1 MAGSGSIGTDAYT
14 RMINEKL
21 IQLDTRF
28 AIDNQY
34 TPLIGDYSGLRGGTR
49 KQQFITPGISGTQ
62 YPLNYPESYVI
73 SAGVMRRGRPAR
85 PVSTLSPVN
94 SVYPTVMP
102 LMDNVRLP
110 MGRHPGTYTPKK
122 QGGKRRSTRAS
133 GTDTRGVKGMMSL
146 TMPGLEDYTTKKS
159 SMYHD
164 VAGHYVK
171 SLPRPYSG
179 GKLPSL
185 KDIGR
190 SISRGAKKLGSEISS
205 GAKKVGSQIVSG
217 AKQVG
222 SEIVS
227 DYKKTSP
234 EFKMVA
240 RQVLPAVGSAV
251 GASLGSA
258 LGTFVEP
265 GGGTF
270 VGEQLGSLAG
280 NQLGKYATRK
290 IGLGRKKKGPV
301 IQASKKIPIHPLQA
315 VTYSKP
321 VKTPKK
327 RGGARKSTPR
337 GDMIKKLMKDH
348 GDRKSVV

>member
-14 RMINEKL
+14 RMINDKL

-49 KQQFITPGISGTQ
+49 KKSHITPGISGTQ
-62 YPLNYPESYVI
+62 YPLNYPEAYAI

-85 PVSTLSPVN
+85 PVSIISPVN
-94 SVYPTVMP
+94 HVYPTIMP
-102 LMDNVRLP
+102 LGRLP
-110 MGRHPGTYTPKK
+110 MGRNPSTYTPKS
-122 QGGKRRSTRAS
+122 QGGKRRST
-133 GTDTRGVKGMMSL
+133 KGMMSL

-164 VAGHYVK
+164 IGGHYVK

-190 SISRGAKKLGSEISS
+190 SISRGAKKLGSEITS
-205 GAKKVGSQIVSG
+205 GAKQVVSG

-222 SEIVS
+222 SEI
-227 DYKKTSP
+227 KTEYQKSSP
-234 EFKMVA
+234 QFKAAV
-240 RQVLPAVGSAV
+240 RKVLPT
-251 GASLGSA
+251 LGSIAGNA
-258 LGTFVEP
+258 LGDAASVAIGNPELAPFAS
-265 GGGTF
+265 
-270 VGEQLGSLAG
+270 QLGSMAG
-280 NQLGKYATRK
+280 NQLGQYANRK
-290 IGLGRKKKGPV
+290 IGLGRKKKPV
-301 IQASKKIPIHPLQA
+301 LQPSKTIPVHPLQT
-315 VTYSKP
+315 VKYSK
-321 VKTPKK
+321 VSK

-348 GDRKSVV
+348 GMTLGQASSYIKSNNLY

>member
-21 IQLDTRF
+21 IQLDTRY

-62 YPLNYPESYVI
+62 YALNYPESYAI

-85 PVSTLSPVN
+85 PVSTISPVN

-122 QGGKRRSTRAS
+122 QGGKRRST
-133 GTDTRGVKGMMSL
+133 KGMMSL

-164 VAGHYVK
+164 VGGHYVK

-185 KDIGR
+185 KNIGR
-190 SISRGAKKLGSEISS
+190 SISSSFKKVGSEITS

-222 SEIVS
+222 SEIKS
-227 DYKKTSP
+227 DYQKSSP

-240 RQVLPAVGSAV
+240 RQVLPV
-251 GASLGSA
+251 LGSLA
-258 LGTFVEP
+258 GSTLGAATGSLIGPE
-265 GGGTF
+265 GTF
-270 VGEQLGSLAG
+270 VGEQLGSIAG

-321 VKTPKK
+321 VKK
-327 RGGARKSTPR
+327 RGGARVKSGSRHELVKQIMNQHNVSLPVASKY
-337 GDMIKKLMKDH
+337 IKENNLY
-348 GDRKSVV
+348 

>member
-62 YPLNYPESYVI
+62 YPLNYPESYAI

-85 PVSTLSPVN
+85 PVSTISPVN
-94 SVYPTVMP
+94 SVYPTIMP
-102 LMDNVRLP
+102 LMDNVVRLP

-133 GTDTRGVKGMMSL
+133 GTDTKGVKGMMSL

-164 VAGHYVK
+164 VGGHYVK

-185 KDIGR
+185 KNIGR
-190 SISRGAKKLGSEISS
+190 SISSSFKKVGSEITS

-222 SEIVS
+222 SEIKS
-227 DYKKTSP
+227 DYEKSSP

-240 RQVLPAVGSAV
+240 RQVLPV
-251 GASLGSA
+251 LGSLA
-258 LGTFVEP
+258 GSTLGAATGSLIGPE
-265 GGGTF
+265 GTF
-270 VGEQLGSLAG
+270 VGEQLGSIAG
-280 NQLGKYATRK
+280 YQLGKYATRK
-290 IGLGRKKKGPV
+290 IGLGRKKKGS
-301 IQASKKIPIHPLQA
+301 QSKIPVHPLQT
-315 VTYSKP
+315 VTHS
-321 VKTPKK
+321 KK
-327 RGGARKSTPR
+327 RGGARVGSRHELVKQIMNQHGVSLPVASKY
-337 GDMIKKLMKDH
+337 IKENNLY
-348 GDRKSVV
+348 

>member
-21 IQLDTRF
+21 IQLDTRY

-62 YPLNYPESYVI
+62 YALNYPESYAI

-122 QGGKRRSTRAS
+122 QGGKRRST
-133 GTDTRGVKGMMSL
+133 KGMMSM
-146 TMPGLEDYTTKKS
+146 TMPGELDYTTKKS

-190 SISRGAKKLGSEISS
+190 SISRGTKKLGSEITS
-205 GAKKVGSQIVSG
+205 GVKKVGNQIVSG

-227 DYKKTSP
+227 GYKKTSP

-301 IQASKKIPIHPLQA
+301 IQASKKIPIHPLQEL
-315 VTYSKP
+315 TYSKP

-327 RGGARKSTPR
+327 RGGARSGSRHDLVKQIMNQHGVSLPVASKY
-337 GDMIKKLMKDH
+337 IKENNLY
-348 GDRKSVV
+348 